1 MKLLKNKESGQV
13 LIMALILLAAGS
25 CLVIPLLKQSFTN
38 VEYHQSIECRTLNN
52 YTADSGV
59 EYVLCKLY
67 GNPGIYTD
75 PENPLHEIRTLN
87 NRTLDVTAEYLGNGL
102 FLVTSTASGGG
113 CGSTTITAH
122 INLGAGAFAYVIAA
136 KNDIRL
142 VGNVTIDSD
151 DPDPETGHGD
161 ICCGDESTAN
171 GNIDLGGATV
181 LVNGSASAVGT
192 ITGEGVVT
200 VQPLNEGASPILFP
214 GDYSGLYE
222 TMAKVGGTSGG
233 LVINENRVLGPVYI
247 AGNLTVE
254 ANTIVTLEGTVYVTG
269 MITVNKGGRFE
280 GQHNVVAVGDI
291 IINGGE
297 IGAANIPLFTSVWG
311 SITLEGAVVHA
322 VVYAPNGTVTVS
334 GGVSL
339 FGAVGG
345 WEVIVS
351 NATITYAQELQY
363 REDLPGGLLYTI
375 SYSYD

>member
-1 MKLLKNKESGQV
+1 MKLLKKESGQV

-25 CLVIPLLKQSFTN
+25 LLVIPLLKQSFTN

-59 EYVLCKLY
+59 EWVLCKLY

-75 PENPLHEIRTLN
+75 QETPLQESFTLN
-87 NRTLDVTAEYLGNGL
+87 NRTVNVTADYLGSGV
-102 FLVTSTASGGG
+102 FKVTSTASGGG

-122 INLGAGAFAYVIAA
+122 INLGAGSFAYVIAA
-136 KNDIRL
+136 KNDICL

-161 ICCGDESTAN
+161 IRCN

-181 LVNGSASAVGT
+181 LVNGSAFAVGT

-222 TMAKVGGTSGG
+222 TMAKEEDDIREDVTLSGGTHD
-233 LVINENRVLGPVYI
+233 LGPTYI
-247 AGNLTVE
+247 NGSLTVG
-254 ANTIVTLEGTVYVTG
+254 ANTTVTLGGTVYVTG
-269 MITVNKGGRFE
+269 GIEVSNARFE
-280 GQHNVVAVGDI
+280 GQQNVVAEGNIVI
-291 IINGGE
+291 SHGG
-297 IGAANIPLFTSVWG
+297 IGSTNIPLFTSVYG
-311 SITLEGAVVHA
+311 NITLQGTLVDA
-322 VVYAPNGTVTVS
+322 VVYAPNGTVDVS
-334 GGVSL
+334 NIDYL
-339 FGAVGG
+339 YGAVGG
-345 WEVIVS
+345 NTVIVDK
-351 NATITYAQELQY
+351 ATIIYAQSLQG
-363 REDLPGGLLYTI
+363 RDDLPGGLLYTI